1 MQPTITIP
9 LADYE
14 ALIADNKQ
22 LNEKLTQVLFQL
34 AEFQRMIFGT
44 KSERFTS
51 TVPLPSAPTLFDIPG
66 SGVLQEPLT
75 TKQITVT
82 VPVKKKNEGHPGRKP
97 LPAHLPREV
106 TILEPSESTEGMT
119 VIGQDITEVLDY
131 TPGKLIVRQFIR
143 PKYARLKGAG
153 IITAE
158 LPEFPI
164 TKGIAGS
171 GLLTHLI
178 ISKFV
183 DGLPIYRQVEIFKRQ
198 GVELSTAT
206 IAGWIR
212 AATELLFPL
221 YENLQKQ
228 VLSSRFAQV
237 DETRLQVL
245 DRLIKGKS
253 VRGWI
258 WAYHSPTKRLVMFDY
273 AEGRGKENPVKH
285 LKNFQGYLQVDGYAV
300 YDGFGLLPGITM
312 VACWAHTRR
321 EVYEAKDY
329 DLPRAEHILHE
340 IGLLYNLER
349 TIKGLSDAKRKHRR
363 EETAIPILDRLHA
376 YMLREYEAVL
386 PSSPMGKA
394 LNYALKRWKKLLT

>member
-1 MQPTITIP
+1 MIASTRTKKPSYSDLEATIKIQ
-9 LADYE
+9 AE
-14 ALIADNKQ
+14 
-22 LNEKLTQVLFQL
+22 QL
-34 AEFQRMIFGT
+34 AELKFQLTELQRLIFGT
-44 KSERFTS
+44 KSERF
-51 TVPLPSAPTLFDIPG
+51 VPAGSLPSAPSLFDLPAIEVP
-66 SGVLQEPLT
+66 VET
-75 TKQITVT
+75 IEKTITVT
-82 VPVKKKNEGHPGRKP
+82 VPVKKKNEGHPGRNP
-97 LPAHLPREV
+97 LPGHLPREITV
-106 TILEPSESTEGMT
+106 LEPLQDITGLT
-119 VIGQDITEVLDY
+119 QIGQDVTEMLDY
-131 TPGKLIVRQFIR
+131 TPGKLIVRRYIR

-171 GLLTHLI
+171 GLLTQLI

-198 GVELSTAT
+198 DVELSTAT
-206 IAGWIR
+206 IAGWIK

-228 VLSSRFAQV
+228 VLYSGYAQV

-245 DRLIKGKS
+245 DRLVKGKS

-340 IGLLYNLER
+340 IGCF
-349 TIKGLSDAKRKHRR
+349 T
-363 EETAIPILDRLHA
+363 T
-376 YMLREYEAVL
+376 
-386 PSSPMGKA
+386 
-394 LNYALKRWKKLLT
+394 LNEP